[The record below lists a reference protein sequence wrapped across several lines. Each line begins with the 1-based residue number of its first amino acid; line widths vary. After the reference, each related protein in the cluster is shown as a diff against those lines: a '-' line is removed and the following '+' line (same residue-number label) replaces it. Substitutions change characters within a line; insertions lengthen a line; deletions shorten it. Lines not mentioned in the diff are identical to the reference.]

1 MAMIL
6 NSLKIDP
13 RQNWKGI
20 WRWYDDFNIKHMQE
34 PHLVNGLTLE
44 EFNELIQR
52 NGAKS
57 LAFSPLVNDNAKG
70 TVLKQTS
77 EVLFR
82 NSVLACCRRSSL
94 LLTLNFHRKTLGQTG
109 IGHFSP
115 IAAYNSKRDLAL
127 ILDVA
132 KFKYDSYWCSV
143 PQLYEALKPLDTAS
157 NQSRGFLINKKK
169 YED

>member
-1 MAMIL
+1 
-6 NSLKIDP
+6 
-13 RQNWKGI
+13 
-20 WRWYDDFNIKHMQE
+20 MQQT
-34 PHLVNGLTLE
+34 HIVNGLTLQ
-44 EFNELIQR
+44 EFNELIQMNR
-52 NGAKS
+52 AKS
-57 LAFSPLVNDNAKG
+57 LAFSPLMNNNAKG
-70 TVLKQTS
+70 TGLRQSS
-77 EVLFR
+77 ETLFR
-82 NSVLACCRRSSL
+82 NCILACCRRSSL

-143 PQLYEALKPLDTAS
+143 PQLYEALKPLDTVS

-169 YED
+169 Y

>member
-1 MAMIL
+1 MI
-6 NSLKIDP
+6 
-13 RQNWKGI
+13 
-20 WRWYDDFNIKHMQE
+20 
-34 PHLVNGLTLE
+34 NGLTLE

-70 TVLKQTS
+70 TTLKQSS
-77 EVLFR
+77 EALFR
-82 NSVLACCRRSSL
+82 NSILACCRRSSL

-143 PQLYEALKPLDTAS
+143 PQLYEALKPLDTTS